1 MASPVDS
8 FKTSLFGQLKTFS
21 TGVQGAFEQR
31 IARPLIALKRD
42 LERSSSK
49 TRTSSDHDS
58 GSSSQDTTFVT
69 RQETLLSSSPLE
81 IIDFETSNPVRS
93 ILDKIKSTVSIPVE
107 RKISGDCSTDVT
119 LNNAQHSL
127 LDKPSLSHHKSVSFA
142 GCNQFVKEGEGSTD
156 EPANQTNKNDCET
169 DFDQQFRRMFKPRR
183 ISLSDSEELVY
194 QDLSAEIVGYV
205 LKHALRM
212 IEKEED
218 EKFEQSQN
226 DSVTEQDRDTIDLK

>member
-1 MASPVDS
+1 M
-8 FKTSLFGQLKTFS
+8 
-21 TGVQGAFEQR
+21 
-31 IARPLIALKRD
+31 IALKRD

-81 IIDFETSNPVRS
+81 IIDFETSNPVRT

-107 RKISGDCSTDVT
+107 RKISDDCPTDVT

-127 LDKPSLSHHKSVSFA
+127 PEKPSLSHHKSVSFA
-142 GCNQFVKEGEGSTD
+142 GCNQFVKEGEGNTC
-156 EPANQTNKNDCET
+156 EPASPTHKSYCET
-169 DFDQQFRRMFKPRR
+169 EFDRQFRQMFKPRR

-218 EKFEQSQN
+218 ENFTQFQN
-226 DSVTEQDRDTIDLK
+226 DSVMEQDGYTIDLK

>member
-8 FKTSLFGQLKTFS
+8 FKMSIFGQLKTFS
-21 TGVQGAFEQR
+21 NGVQGAFEQR

-49 TRTSSDHDS
+49 TRTPSDHDS
-58 GSSSQDTTFVT
+58 CSSSEDTTFVT

-81 IIDFETSNPVRS
+81 IIDFETSNPVRT

-107 RKISGDCSTDVT
+107 RKISDDHPTDVT

-127 LDKPSLSHHKSVSFA
+127 PDKSSLSHHKSVSFA
-142 GCNQFVKEGEGSTD
+142 GYNQFVKEDEGSTG
-156 EPANQTNKNDCET
+156 EPANQTYKSYRET
-169 DFDQQFRRMFKPRR
+169 DFDQQFRQMFKPRR
-183 ISLSDSEELVY
+183 ISLSESEDLVY

-218 EKFEQSQN
+218 EKFTQSQN
-226 DSVTEQDRDTIDLK
+226 DSVREQDGDTIDLK